1 MNSILAYHQSSIF
14 GRAQLTKC
22 LNHVNISFQFHAFIK
37 SNKYFFNQLI
47 LKIMVKIVHCVER
60 KEMENLLKK
69 DKI

>member
-1 MNSILAYHQSSIF
+1 
-14 GRAQLTKC
+14 
-22 LNHVNISFQFHAFIK
+22 
-37 SNKYFFNQLI
+37 LI